1 MKVLHMKREAMLLR
15 QEKRKLETMVLEA
28 MERNEP
34 LTGEALLAQQRK
46 VNALAAALTFGGDE
60 EKQQEELEQ
69 WQLGAG

>member
-15 QEKRKLETMVLEA
+15 QEKRKLETMVLET

-34 LTGEALLAQQRK
+34 LTSEALLAQQRK
-46 VNALAAALTFGGDE
+46 VNALAAALTFGGE
-60 EKQQEELEQ
+60 EEEQQEELEQ